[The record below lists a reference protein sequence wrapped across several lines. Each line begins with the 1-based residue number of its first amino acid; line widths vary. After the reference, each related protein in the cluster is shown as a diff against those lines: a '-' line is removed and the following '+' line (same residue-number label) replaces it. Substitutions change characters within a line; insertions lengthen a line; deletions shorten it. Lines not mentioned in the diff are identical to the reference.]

1 MDNFTNGQPG
11 PGQRN
16 RFTGLLE
23 TDDSVQEDKPAP
35 RKTEERSGPGKKG
48 EPRPLETPYQK
59 ESSEFAPKIKVNLN
73 YRPGLVS
80 NQKDPN
86 RFDRDRLFSAVTRGT
101 PEALDGLLGYLRRT
115 SKFLTDSEY
124 TGQTALHIAIEKRSL
139 PLVKLLV
146 ENGAD
151 VHARAYGEFFRKK
164 KEGVYFYFGELPL
177 SLAACTNQL
186 DVVDY
191 LLNNPHQKARLQ
203 EQDTQGNTVLHAL
216 VMIADDTEE
225 NTKFVSTTYVEILK
239 AGVKLDPTCKLEEI
253 VNYDGLNPLQLAAK
267 TGKVEI
273 FRHIIQ
279 REIKDPVYR
288 HLSRKFTEWTYGPI
302 HVSLYDLSSLDSF
315 EENSVLEILAYSSD
329 TPNRYKMVVLEPLNK
344 LLQQKWETFA
354 SKRFYFSFASYLSFM
369 IIFTAIAYYQPL
381 RVKPSFPVE
390 FTAGGFLWV
399 SGLIIILLG
408 GIYLIFAQS
417 LYLRRRRQSL
427 KTMCSDSCIEI
438 LMYGPAGVW
447 HRESGEIGSLLGV
460 SDIARE
466 VAFSLLLSA
475 VLYGASSENYV
486 AVMVFSLLLGWVNT
500 LYYTRGFQ
508 RTGIYSVMIQKTIM
522 RDLLRFLLVYMI
534 FLFGFAA
541 ALVTLMGDA
550 PSVSQNKSLAHLE
563 SSGNHAMYGGLLSV
577 SLELFKI
584 TIGMGDLD
592 FQEHARFRYFVM
604 LLLLLFVILTYILL
618 LNMLIALMSET
629 VTDISG
635 YSKSVW
641 KLQRAI
647 AILEIEKA
655 WLWRQG
661 GKRRSGCFMSVGLN
675 KKDERWCFR
684 VEEIKWADWAKD
696 VGVLKEDPGNTSDSE
711 INPEGLQ
718 YFGQSIG
725 DGGFD
730 FPTDGVQDRAA
741 GSLENVTVLWW
752 PCEFHCFSS
761 VFLKVKHK
769 KNGNVE
775 SPVPVLDRQHP
786 SENAFSERSHCW
798 ATPSSDHERFTDG
811 GDSSVT
817 TPVLNHPKTDIFG
830 MVTAQV
836 GL

>member
-16 RFTGLLE
+16 RLIGLLE
-23 TDDSVQEDKPAP
+23 TDDSIPEDKPTSS
-35 RKTEERSGPGKKG
+35 KKEERPGHGKKG
-48 EPRPLETPYQK
+48 ELRPLETPYQK
-59 ESSEFAPKIKVNLN
+59 ESSNFPPRVKINLN

-86 RFDRDRLFSAVTRGT
+86 RFDRDRLFSAVSRGS
-101 PEALDGLLGYLRRT
+101 PEALDGLLEYLRRT
-115 SKFLTDSEY
+115 SKFLTNSEY
-124 TGQTALHIAIEKRSL
+124 TDAKTGKTCLMKALFNLKNGKNDTIPLLLEIDQKTQNPRPLVNVTCSDCYYGGQTALHIAIEKRSL
-139 PLVKLLV
+139 ELVKLLV

-151 VHARAYGEFFRKK
+151 VHARAHGEFFRKK

-186 DVVDY
+186 QVVDY

-273 FRHIIQ
+273 FKHIIQ

-354 SKRFYFSFASYLSFM
+354 SKRFYFSFVSYLSFM
-369 IIFTAIAYYQPL
+369 IIFTAIAYYQPS

-438 LMYGPAGVW
+438 L
-447 HRESGEIGSLLGV
+447 IF
-460 SDIARE
+460 IQ
-466 VAFSLLLSA
+466 AFSLLLSA

-486 AVMVFSLLLGWVNT
+486 VVMVFSLLLGWVNT

-508 RTGIYSVMIQKTIM
+508 RTGIYSVMIQKTIL
-522 RDLLRFLLVYMI
+522 RDLLRFLLVYLI
-534 FLFGFAA
+534 FLFGFTA

-550 PSVSQNKSLAHLE
+550 PLVSHNKSLAQME
-563 SSGNHAMYGGLLSV
+563 STGNHAMYGGLLSV

-592 FQEHARFRYFVM
+592 FQEHARFRYLVM

-618 LNMLIALMSET
+618 LNMLIALMGET
-629 VTDISG
+629 VTAVSG
-635 YSKSVW
+635 DSTHVW

-647 AILEIEKA
+647 AILEIEKS

-661 GKRRSGCFMSVGLN
+661 GKRRSGCFVSVGLN
-675 KKDERWCFR
+675 KKDQRWCFR
-684 VEEIKWADWAKD
+684 VEEIKWTNWAKD
-696 VGVLKEDPGNTSDSE
+696 GGVLKEDPGNTSDSE
-711 INPEGLQ
+711 INPEETRLWKQTPQKQLRSTVPEEQSLLQ
-718 YFGQSIG
+718 PQLSATEMM
-725 DGGFD
+725 
-730 FPTDGVQDRAA
+730 P
-741 GSLENVTVLWW
+741 LEGRTRNL
-752 PCEFHCFSS
+752 
-761 VFLKVKHK
+761 
-769 KNGNVE
+769 
-775 SPVPVLDRQHP
+775 
-786 SENAFSERSHCW
+786 
-798 ATPSSDHERFTDG
+798 
-811 GDSSVT
+811 
-817 TPVLNHPKTDIFG
+817 
-830 MVTAQV
+830 
-836 GL
+836 

>member
-1 MDNFTNGQPG
+1 MGGLCCPG
-11 PGQRN
+11 RCPRVLGVVFGCGLGVVWVWFGCGFGCGLGVVFGCVFGCGVWVWCLGVGLGVVGVWIGVVWGVFWVCFGCVLGAVWVWFGRGLGAFGWCGCGVRVWIGVDWVWFGCGLGGVWVWFGCGLGVDWA
-16 RFTGLLE
+16 RFGRGLGA
-23 TDDSVQEDKPAP
+23 VC
-35 RKTEERSGPGKKG
+35 
-48 EPRPLETPYQK
+48 
-59 ESSEFAPKIKVNLN
+59 
-73 YRPGLVS
+73 
-80 NQKDPN
+80 QKDPN
-86 RFDRDRLFSAVTRGT
+86 RFDRERLFSAVVRGS
-101 PEALDGLLGYLRRT
+101 PEALDGLLEYLRRN
-115 SKFLTDSEY
+115 SKFLTNSEY
-124 TGQTALHIAIEKRSL
+124 TDAKTGKTCLMKALLNLKNGKNDTIPVLLEIDQKMQNPRPLVNVSCSDCFYRGQTALHIAIEKRSL
-139 PLVKLLV
+139 DLVKLLV

-151 VHARAYGEFFRKK
+151 VHARAHGEFFRKK

-191 LLNNPHQKARLQ
+191 LLTNPHQKARLQ

-216 VMIADDTEE
+216 VMIADDTED
-225 NTKFVSTTYVEILK
+225 NTNFVSTTYVELLK
-239 AGVKLDPTCKLEEI
+239 AGVKLDPACKLEEI

-381 RVKPSFPVE
+381 RVKVGPV
-390 FTAGGFLWV
+390 LK
-399 SGLIIILLG
+399 
-408 GIYLIFAQS
+408 
-417 LYLRRRRQSL
+417 SL
-427 KTMCSDSCIEI
+427 KGWMSPCHC
-438 LMYGPAGVW
+438 LL
-447 HRESGEIGSLLGV
+447 SL
-460 SDIARE
+460 SSFIQ
-466 VAFSLLLSA
+466 AFSLLLSA

-550 PSVSQNKSLAHLE
+550 PSVSHNKSLAQPE
-563 SSGNHAMYGGLLSV
+563 SPGSHAMYGGLLSV

-629 VTDISG
+629 VTDISA

-684 VEEIKWADWAKD
+684 VEEIKWTDWAKD

-711 INPEGLQ
+711 INPEGKLNHQ
-718 YFGQSIG
+718 
-725 DGGFD
+725 
-730 FPTDGVQDRAA
+730 
-741 GSLENVTVLWW
+741 
-752 PCEFHCFSS
+752 
-761 VFLKVKHK
+761 
-769 KNGNVE
+769 
-775 SPVPVLDRQHP
+775 
-786 SENAFSERSHCW
+786 ERSAEPFQLPAQQLLLPGCC
-798 ATPSSDHERFTDG
+798 
-811 GDSSVT
+811 V
-817 TPVLNHPKTDIFG
+817 FG
-830 MVTAQV
+830 NRISGRSA
-836 GL
+836 

>member
-1 MDNFTNGQPG
+1 MASFTNGQPG

-16 RFTGLLE
+16 RFIGLLE
-23 TDDSVQEDKPAP
+23 TDDSIPEDKPTSS
-35 RKTEERSGPGKKG
+35 KKEEKIGLHGKKR
-48 EPRPLETPYQK
+48 ELRPLETPYQK
-59 ESSEFAPKIKVNLN
+59 ESTDYAPRVKVNLN
-73 YRPGLVS
+73 FRPGLVS
-80 NQKDPN
+80 NQRDPN
-86 RFDRDRLFSAVTRGT
+86 RFDRDRLFSAILRGS
-101 PEALDGLLGYLRRT
+101 PEALDGLLEYLRRT
-115 SKFLTDSEY
+115 SKFLTNSEFTDAKTGKTCLMKALLNLKNGRNDTIPVLLEIDQKTENPRPLVNVACSDPY
-124 TGQTALHIAIEKRSL
+124 YRGQTALHIAIEKRNL
-139 PLVKLLV
+139 DIVKLLV

-151 VHARAYGEFFRKK
+151 VHARAHGEFFGKK
-164 KEGVYFYFGELPL
+164 KEGICFYFGELPL
-177 SLAACTNQL
+177 SLAACTNQFEM
-186 DVVDY
+186 VDY
-191 LLNNPHQKARLQ
+191 LLNNPHQKARIQ

-225 NTKFVSTTYVEILK
+225 NTKFVSTIYVEILK
-239 AGVKLDPTCKLEEI
+239 AGVKVDPTCKLEEI
-253 VNYDGLNPLQLAAK
+253 ANYDGLNPLQLAAK

-279 REIKDPVYR
+279 REIKDPEYR

-329 TPNRYKMVVLEPLNK
+329 TPNRYKMVILEPLNK
-344 LLQQKWETFA
+344 LLQHKWETFA
-354 SKRFYFSFASYLSFM
+354 SKRFYFSFISYLSFM

-438 LMYGPAGVW
+438 L
-447 HRESGEIGSLLGV
+447 IF
-460 SDIARE
+460 IQ
-466 VAFSLLLSA
+466 AFLLLLSA

-486 AVMVFSLLLGWVNT
+486 AVMVFSLLLGWVNM

-508 RTGIYSVMIQKTIM
+508 RTGIYSVMIQKTIL

-541 ALVTLMGDA
+541 GHCLLSLISVFLIALVTLMGDA
-550 PSVSQNKSLAHLE
+550 PAVSHNKSVVHLE
-563 SSGNHAMYGGLLSV
+563 DIGNHAMYGGLFSV

-584 TIGMGDLD
+584 TIGMGDLE
-592 FQEHARFRYFVM
+592 FQEHARFKYFVM

-635 YSKSVW
+635 DSKSVW

-661 GKRRSGCFMSVGLN
+661 GKRRSGCFLSVGLN

-684 VEEIKWADWAKD
+684 VEEFKWTNWAKE
-696 VGVLKEDPGNTSDSE
+696 VGVLKEEP
-711 INPEGLQ
+711 
-718 YFGQSIG
+718 
-725 DGGFD
+725 
-730 FPTDGVQDRAA
+730 
-741 GSLENVTVLWW
+741 
-752 PCEFHCFSS
+752 
-761 VFLKVKHK
+761 
-769 KNGNVE
+769 
-775 SPVPVLDRQHP
+775 
-786 SENAFSERSHCW
+786 
-798 ATPSSDHERFTDG
+798 
-811 GDSSVT
+811 
-817 TPVLNHPKTDIFG
+817 
-830 MVTAQV
+830 
-836 GL
+836 

>member
-1 MDNFTNGQPG
+1 MDKFTNGQPG
-11 PGQRN
+11 PAQRN
-16 RFTGLLE
+16 RLIGLLE
-23 TDDSVQEDKPAP
+23 TDDSIQEDKPAP
-35 RKTEERSGPGKKG
+35 SKKEERSGHGRKG
-48 EPRPLETPYQK
+48 EPQPLETPYQK
-59 ESSEFAPKIKVNLN
+59 ESSDFAPKIKVNLN

-80 NQKDPN
+80 NQKEPN
-86 RFDRDRLFSAVTRGT
+86 RFDRDRLFSAVVRGS
-101 PEALDGLLGYLRRT
+101 PEALDGLLEYLRRN
-115 SKFLTDSEY
+115 SKFLTNSEY
-124 TGQTALHIAIEKRSL
+124 TDAKTGKTCLMKALLNLKNGKNDTIPVLLEIDQKTQNPRPLVNVSCSDCFYRGQTALHIAIEKRSL
-139 PLVKLLV
+139 EMVKLLV

-151 VHARAYGEFFRKK
+151 VHARAHGEFFRKK

-279 REIKDPVYR
+279 REIKDPPYR

-354 SKRFYFSFASYLSFM
+354 SKRFYFSFVSYLSFM

-438 LMYGPAGVW
+438 L
-447 HRESGEIGSLLGV
+447 IF
-460 SDIARE
+460 IQ
-466 VAFSLLLSA
+466 AFSLLLSA

-541 ALVTLMGDA
+541 GEPSLASAWAELLKAFPEDSACVFLPALVTLMGDA

-563 SSGNHAMYGGLLSV
+563 SSGSHAMYGGLLSV

-696 VGVLKEDPGNTSDSE
+696 VGVLKEEPGNTSDSE
-711 INPEGLQ
+711 INPEDTSSWRRPAQ
-718 YFGQSIG
+718 KA
-725 DGGFD
+725 
-730 FPTDGVQDRAA
+730 PRAA
-741 GSLENVTVLWW
+741 APEELALLQPQPPGTEMVSLQGQPREL
-752 PCEFHCFSS
+752 
-761 VFLKVKHK
+761 
-769 KNGNVE
+769 
-775 SPVPVLDRQHP
+775 
-786 SENAFSERSHCW
+786 
-798 ATPSSDHERFTDG
+798 
-811 GDSSVT
+811 
-817 TPVLNHPKTDIFG
+817 
-830 MVTAQV
+830 
-836 GL
+836 

>member
-1 MDNFTNGQPG
+1 MDNFTSGQPG

-16 RFTGLLE
+16 RLIGLLE
-23 TDDSVQEDKPAP
+23 TDDSTAEDKRVPS
-35 RKTEERSGPGKKG
+35 KKEERSGPGKR
-48 EPRPLETPYQK
+48 EQRPLETAYQE
-59 ESSEFAPKIKVNLN
+59 ESSNFPPKIKVNLN
-73 YRPGLVS
+73 YRPGLGS

-86 RFDRDRLFSAVTRGT
+86 RFDRGRLFSAVSGGS
-101 PEALDGLLGYLRRT
+101 PEALDGLLEYLRRT

-124 TGQTALHIAIEKRSL
+124 TDANTGKTCLMKALLNLKNGKNDTIPRLLEIDQNTHNPRPLVNVACSDCYYRGQTALHIAIEKRSL
-139 PLVKLLV
+139 DLVKLLV

-151 VHARAYGEFFRKK
+151 VHARAHGEFFKKK

-177 SLAACTNQL
+177 SLAACTNQPE
-186 DVVDY
+186 VVEY
-191 LLNNPHQKARLQ
+191 LLTNPHQKARLQ

-239 AGVKLDPTCKLEEI
+239 AGAKIDPMLKLEEI

-273 FRHIIQ
+273 FKHIIQ

-302 HVSLYDLSSLDSF
+302 HVCLYDLSSIDSF

-354 SKRFYFSFASYLSFM
+354 SKRFYFSFVSYLSFM

-438 LMYGPAGVW
+438 L
-447 HRESGEIGSLLGV
+447 IF
-460 SDIARE
+460 IQ
-466 VAFSLLLSA
+466 AFSLLLSA

-486 AVMVFSLLLGWVNT
+486 AVMVFSLLLGWVNM

-508 RTGIYSVMIQKTIM
+508 RTGIYSVMIQKTIL

-563 SSGNHAMYGGLLSV
+563 STGNHAMYGGLLSV

-604 LLLLLFVILTYILL
+604 LLLLLFVILTYVLL

-629 VTDISG
+629 VTDISS

-684 VEEIKWADWAKD
+684 VEEIKWTDWAKD
-696 VGVLKEDPGNTSDSE
+696 VGVLKEDPGNTNDSE
-711 INPEGLQ
+711 INPEETRSWKRMPQKQLR
-718 YFGQSIG
+718 
-725 DGGFD
+725 
-730 FPTDGVQDRAA
+730 PA
-741 GSLENVTVLWW
+741 GSEEQSLLQPQMSATEMMPLEGQTRN
-752 PCEFHCFSS
+752 P
-761 VFLKVKHK
+761 
-769 KNGNVE
+769 
-775 SPVPVLDRQHP
+775 
-786 SENAFSERSHCW
+786 
-798 ATPSSDHERFTDG
+798 
-811 GDSSVT
+811 
-817 TPVLNHPKTDIFG
+817 
-830 MVTAQV
+830 
-836 GL
+836 

>member
-16 RFTGLLE
+16 RLMGLLE
-23 TDDSVQEDKPAP
+23 TDDSIPEDKPTSS
-35 RKTEERSGPGKKG
+35 KKDERSGLHGKKG
-48 EPRPLETPYQK
+48 EPQPLETPYQK
-59 ESSEFAPKIKVNLN
+59 ESSDFPPKVMINLN

-86 RFDRDRLFSAVTRGT
+86 RFDRDRLFSAVSRGS
-101 PEALDGLLGYLRRT
+101 PEALNGLLEYLRRT
-115 SKFLTDSEY
+115 SKFLTNSEY
-124 TGQTALHIAIEKRSL
+124 TDAKTGKTCLMKALLNLKNGKNDTIPLLLEIDQKTQNPRPLVNVACSDCYYRGQTALHIAIEKRSL
-139 PLVKLLV
+139 DLVKLLV

-151 VHARAYGEFFRKK
+151 VHARAHGEFFRKK
-164 KEGVYFYFGELPL
+164 KEGVCFYFGELPL

-186 DVVDY
+186 DVVEY

-203 EQDTQGNTVLHAL
+203 EQDTLGNTVLHAL

-225 NTKFVSTTYVEILK
+225 NTKFVSTVYVEILK
-239 AGVKLDPTCKLEEI
+239 AGVKLDPTWKLEEI

-273 FRHIIQ
+273 FKHIIQ

-354 SKRFYFSFASYLSFM
+354 SKRFYFSFISYLSFM

-408 GIYLIFAQS
+408 GIYLIFAQV
-417 LYLRRRRQSL
+417 L
-427 KTMCSDSCIEI
+427 TI
-438 LMYGPAGVW
+438 L
-447 HRESGEIGSLLGV
+447 
-460 SDIARE
+460 
-466 VAFSLLLSA
+466 
-475 VLYGASSENYV
+475 
-486 AVMVFSLLLGWVNT
+486 
-500 LYYTRGFQ
+500 
-508 RTGIYSVMIQKTIM
+508 

-550 PSVSQNKSLAHLE
+550 PSLSQNKSVAQME
-563 SSGNHAMYGGLLSV
+563 NAGSHAMYGGLLSV

-604 LLLLLFVILTYILL
+604 LLLLLFVILTYVLL

-635 YSKSVW
+635 DSKSVW

-684 VEEIKWADWAKD
+684 VEEIKWTNWAKE

-711 INPEGLQ
+711 INPEGK
-718 YFGQSIG
+718 S
-725 DGGFD
+725 
-730 FPTDGVQDRAA
+730 
-741 GSLENVTVLWW
+741 
-752 PCEFHCFSS
+752 
-761 VFLKVKHK
+761 
-769 KNGNVE
+769 
-775 SPVPVLDRQHP
+775 
-786 SENAFSERSHCW
+786 
-798 ATPSSDHERFTDG
+798 
-811 GDSSVT
+811 
-817 TPVLNHPKTDIFG
+817 NH
-830 MVTAQV
+830 
-836 GL
+836 

>member
-16 RFTGLLE
+16 RLMGLLE
-23 TDDSVQEDKPAP
+23 TDDSIQEDKPASS
-35 RKTEERSGPGKKG
+35 KKEDRSGHGKKG
-48 EPRPLETPYQK
+48 DPRPLETPYQK
-59 ESSEFAPKIKVNLN
+59 ESSDFPPKVKINLN

-86 RFDRDRLFSAVTRGT
+86 RFDRDRLFSAVSRGS
-101 PEALDGLLGYLRRT
+101 PEALDGLLEYLRRT
-115 SKFLTDSEY
+115 SKFLTNSEY
-124 TGQTALHIAIEKRSL
+124 TDAKTGKTCLMKALLNLKNGKNDTIPLLLEIDQKTQNPRPLVNVACSDCYYRGQTALHIAIEKRSL
-139 PLVKLLV
+139 DLVKLLV

-151 VHARAYGEFFRKK
+151 VHARAHGEFFKKK
-164 KEGVYFYFGELPL
+164 KEGVCFYFGELPL

-186 DVVDY
+186 EVVEY
-191 LLNNPHQKARLQ
+191 LLNNPHQKASLQ

-239 AGVKLDPTCKLEEI
+239 AGVKVDPTWKLEEI

-273 FRHIIQ
+273 FKHIIQ

-302 HVSLYDLSSLDSF
+302 HVSLYDLSSIDSF

-354 SKRFYFSFASYLSFM
+354 SKRFYFSFVSYLSFM

-408 GIYLIFAQS
+408 GIYLIFAQ
-417 LYLRRRRQSL
+417 
-427 KTMCSDSCIEI
+427 
-438 LMYGPAGVW
+438 VW
-447 HRESGEIGSLLGV
+447 GSLTVPLILFL
-460 SDIARE
+460 SSFIQ
-466 VAFSLLLSA
+466 AFSLLLSA

-508 RTGIYSVMIQKTIM
+508 RTGIYSVMIQKTIL
-522 RDLLRFLLVYMI
+522 RDLLRFLLVYII

-541 ALVTLMGDA
+541 DSNSVFLIALVTLMGDA
-550 PSVSQNKSLAHLE
+550 PSVSQNKSLAQLE
-563 SSGNHAMYGGLLSV
+563 SAGSHAMYGGLLSV

-604 LLLLLFVILTYILL
+604 FLLLLFVILTYILL

-635 YSKSVW
+635 YSKCIW
-641 KLQRAI
+641 KLQVRHGA
-647 AILEIEKA
+647 A
-655 WLWRQG
+655 RQLCHG
-661 GKRRSGCFMSVGLN
+661 PKLLPESHNIR
-675 KKDERWCFR
+675 D
-684 VEEIKWADWAKD
+684 
-696 VGVLKEDPGNTSDSE
+696 DSACLCP
-711 INPEGLQ
+711 NPEL
-718 YFGQSIG
+718 
-725 DGGFD
+725 
-730 FPTDGVQDRAA
+730 
-741 GSLENVTVLWW
+741 
-752 PCEFHCFSS
+752 
-761 VFLKVKHK
+761 
-769 KNGNVE
+769 
-775 SPVPVLDRQHP
+775 
-786 SENAFSERSHCW
+786 
-798 ATPSSDHERFTDG
+798 
-811 GDSSVT
+811 
-817 TPVLNHPKTDIFG
+817 
-830 MVTAQV
+830 
-836 GL
+836 

>member
-1 MDNFTNGQPG
+1 MLGNNCLYFSLDSKIKHFSVLGFFVVYFFSFCFVFFFGFFFPCHQT
-11 PGQRN
+11 
-16 RFTGLLE
+16 LLCLPPSS
-23 TDDSVQEDKPAP
+23 SV
-35 RKTEERSGPGKKG
+35 
-48 EPRPLETPYQK
+48 PLELSCPCSPEVPHTLRL
-59 ESSEFAPKIKVNLN
+59 SRS
-73 YRPGLVS
+73 
-80 NQKDPN
+80 QKDPN
-86 RFDRDRLFSAVTRGT
+86 RFDRERLFSAVVRGS
-101 PEALDGLLGYLRRT
+101 PEALQGLLEYLRRN
-115 SKFLTDSEY
+115 SKFLTNSEY
-124 TGQTALHIAIEKRSL
+124 TDAKTGKTCLMKALLNLKNGRNDTIPVLLEIDQKTQNPRPLVNVSCSDCFYRGQTALHIAIEKRSL
-139 PLVKLLV
+139 EMVKLLV

-151 VHARAYGEFFRKK
+151 VHARAHGEFFRKK

-279 REIKDPVYR
+279 REIKEPVYR

-354 SKRFYFSFASYLSFM
+354 SKRFYFSFVSYLSFM

-381 RVKPSFPVE
+381 RVKVGAVVLSGRPGRMEQNFKICRGESVTSSYFLSSF
-390 FTAGGFLWV
+390 
-399 SGLIIILLG
+399 I
-408 GIYLIFAQS
+408 Q
-417 LYLRRRRQSL
+417 
-427 KTMCSDSCIEI
+427 
-438 LMYGPAGVW
+438 
-447 HRESGEIGSLLGV
+447 
-460 SDIARE
+460 
-466 VAFSLLLSA
+466 AFSLLLSA

-522 RDLLRFLLVYMI
+522 RDLLRFLSVYMI

-541 ALVTLMGDA
+541 GE
-550 PSVSQNKSLAHLE
+550 PSVSWLCADP
-563 SSGNHAMYGGLLSV
+563 GDPDGV

-641 KLQRAI
+641 KLQVRPKTLTVRGGSGGVGRMSWAGRLQGREI
-647 AILEIEKA
+647 CLEMLHSRHQ
-655 WLWRQG
+655 WLVAFCL
-661 GKRRSGCFMSVGLN
+661 S
-675 KKDERWCFR
+675 R
-684 VEEIKWADWAKD
+684 VEEIKWTDWAKD
-696 VGVLKEDPGNTSDSE
+696 VGVLKEEPGSTSDSE
-711 INPEGLQ
+711 INPEGKLNH
-718 YFGQSIG
+718 
-725 DGGFD
+725 
-730 FPTDGVQDRAA
+730 
-741 GSLENVTVLWW
+741 E
-752 PCEFHCFSS
+752 
-761 VFLKVKHK
+761 
-769 KNGNVE
+769 
-775 SPVPVLDRQHP
+775 
-786 SENAFSERSHCW
+786 ERSAVFFELLWQQNFRQAPEQH
-798 ATPSSDHERFTDG
+798 H
-811 GDSSVT
+811 
-817 TPVLNHPKTDIFG
+817 L
-830 MVTAQV
+830 
-836 GL
+836 

>member
-16 RFTGLLE
+16 RLMGLLE
-23 TDDSVQEDKPAP
+23 TDDSIQEDKPASS
-35 RKTEERSGPGKKG
+35 KKEERTGLHGKKG

-59 ESSEFAPKIKVNLN
+59 ESSDYAPKIKINLN
-73 YRPGLVS
+73 FRPGLVS

-86 RFDRDRLFSAVTRGT
+86 RFDRDRLFSAVSRGS
-101 PEALDGLLGYLRRT
+101 PEALDGLLEYLRRT
-115 SKFLTDSEY
+115 SKFLTNSEY
-124 TGQTALHIAIEKRSL
+124 TDAKTGKTCLMKALLNLKNGRNDTIPVLLEIDQKTENPRPLVNVACSDCYYRGHTALHIAIEKRSL
-139 PLVKLLV
+139 DVVKLLV

-151 VHARAYGEFFRKK
+151 VHARAHGEFFKKK
-164 KEGVYFYFGELPL
+164 KEGVCFYFGELPL
-177 SLAACTNQL
+177 SLAACTNQPE
-186 DVVDY
+186 VVEY
-191 LLNNPHQKARLQ
+191 LLNNPHQKARIQ

-239 AGVKLDPTCKLEEI
+239 AGVKVDPSCKLEEI

-273 FRHIIQ
+273 FKHIIQ
-279 REIKDPVYR
+279 REIKDPEYR

-302 HVSLYDLSSLDSF
+302 HVSLYDLSSIDSF

-354 SKRFYFSFASYLSFM
+354 SKRFYFSFISYLSFM

-438 LMYGPAGVW
+438 L
-447 HRESGEIGSLLGV
+447 IF
-460 SDIARE
+460 IQ
-466 VAFSLLLSA
+466 AFSLLLSA

-486 AVMVFSLLLGWVNT
+486 AVMVFSLLLGWVNM

-508 RTGIYSVMIQKTIM
+508 RTGIYSVMIQKTIL

-534 FLFGFAA
+534 FLLGFAA
-541 ALVTLMGDA
+541 ALVTLMGEA
-550 PSVSQNKSLAHLE
+550 PAVSQNKSVAQME
-563 SSGNHAMYGGLLSV
+563 DAGSHAMYGGLFSV

-584 TIGMGDLD
+584 TIGMGDLE
-592 FQEHARFRYFVM
+592 FQEHARFKYFVM

-661 GKRRSGCFMSVGLN
+661 GKRRSGCFLSVGLN

-684 VEEIKWADWAKD
+684 VEEIKWTNWAKE
-696 VGVLKEDPGNTSDSE
+696 VGALKEDPGNSNDSE
-711 INPEGLQ
+711 INPEETRSWKRMPQKQLRSAVPEEQSPLQ
-718 YFGQSIG
+718 PQLSATEMMPLEGQ
-725 DGGFD
+725 
-730 FPTDGVQDRAA
+730 TRN
-741 GSLENVTVLWW
+741 L
-752 PCEFHCFSS
+752 
-761 VFLKVKHK
+761 
-769 KNGNVE
+769 
-775 SPVPVLDRQHP
+775 
-786 SENAFSERSHCW
+786 
-798 ATPSSDHERFTDG
+798 
-811 GDSSVT
+811 
-817 TPVLNHPKTDIFG
+817 
-830 MVTAQV
+830 
-836 GL
+836 

>member
-16 RFTGLLE
+16 RLMGLLE
-23 TDDSVQEDKPAP
+23 TDDSIQEDKPASS
-35 RKTEERSGPGKKG
+35 KKEERSGHGKKG
-48 EPRPLETPYQK
+48 ELRPLETPYQK
-59 ESSEFAPKIKVNLN
+59 ESSDFPPKVKINLN

-86 RFDRDRLFSAVTRGT
+86 RFDRDRLFSAVSRGS
-101 PEALDGLLGYLRRT
+101 PEALDGLLEYLRRT
-115 SKFLTDSEY
+115 SKFLTNSEY
-124 TGQTALHIAIEKRSL
+124 TDAKTGKTCLMKALLNLKNGKNDTIPLLLEIDQKTQNPRPLVNVACSDCYYRGQTALHIAIEKRSL
-139 PLVKLLV
+139 DLVKLLV

-151 VHARAYGEFFRKK
+151 VHARAHGEFFKKK

-186 DVVDY
+186 EVVEY

-239 AGVKLDPTCKLEEI
+239 AGVKVDPTWKLEEI

-273 FRHIIQ
+273 FKHIIQ

-302 HVSLYDLSSLDSF
+302 HVSLYDLSSIDSF

-354 SKRFYFSFASYLSFM
+354 SKRFYFSFVSYLSFM

-438 LMYGPAGVW
+438 L
-447 HRESGEIGSLLGV
+447 IF
-460 SDIARE
+460 IQ
-466 VAFSLLLSA
+466 AFSLLLSA

-486 AVMVFSLLLGWVNT
+486 AVMVFSLLLGWVNM

-508 RTGIYSVMIQKTIM
+508 RTGIYSVMIQKTIL

-534 FLFGFAA
+534 FLFGFSA

-550 PSVSQNKSLAHLE
+550 PSVSQNKSLAQME
-563 SSGNHAMYGGLLSV
+563 SAGSHAMYGGLLSV

-592 FQEHARFRYFVM
+592 FHEHARFRYFVM

-684 VEEIKWADWAKD
+684 VEEIKWTNWAKD

-711 INPEGLQ
+711 INPEA
-718 YFGQSIG
+718 S
-725 DGGFD
+725 
-730 FPTDGVQDRAA
+730 
-741 GSLENVTVLWW
+741 
-752 PCEFHCFSS
+752 C
-761 VFLKVKHK
+761 
-769 KNGNVE
+769 
-775 SPVPVLDRQHP
+775 
-786 SENAFSERSHCW
+786 
-798 ATPSSDHERFTDG
+798 
-811 GDSSVT
+811 
-817 TPVLNHPKTDIFG
+817 
-830 MVTAQV
+830 
-836 GL
+836 

>member
-1 MDNFTNGQPG
+1 MDKFTNGQPG
-11 PGQRN
+11 PAQRN
-16 RFTGLLE
+16 RLIGLLE
-23 TDDSVQEDKPAP
+23 TDDSPQEEKPAP
-35 RKTEERSGPGKKG
+35 SKKEERAGAGRKG
-48 EPRPLETPYQK
+48 EPQPLETPYQK
-59 ESSEFAPKIKVNLN
+59 ESSDFAPKIKVNLN

-86 RFDRDRLFSAVTRGT
+86 RFDRERLFSAVVRGS
-101 PEALDGLLGYLRRT
+101 PQALEGLLEYLRRN
-115 SKFLTDSEY
+115 SKFLTNSEY
-124 TGQTALHIAIEKRSL
+124 TDAKTGKTCLMKALLNLKNGKNDTIPVLLEIDQKTQNPRPLVNVSCSDCFYRGQTALHIAIEKRSL
-139 PLVKLLV
+139 EMVKLLV

-151 VHARAYGEFFRKK
+151 VHARAHGEFFRKK

-225 NTKFVSTTYVEILK
+225 NTKFVSSTYVEILK

-279 REIKDPVYR
+279 REIQEPPYR

-408 GIYLIFAQS
+408 GVYLIFAQS

-438 LMYGPAGVW
+438 L
-447 HRESGEIGSLLGV
+447 IF
-460 SDIARE
+460 IQ
-466 VAFSLLLSA
+466 AFSLLLSA

-550 PSVSQNKSLAHLE
+550 PSVSHNKSLAPLE
-563 SSGNHAMYGGLLSV
+563 SSGSHAMYGGLLSV

-684 VEEIKWADWAKD
+684 VEEIKWTDWAKD
-696 VGVLKEDPGNTSDSE
+696 VGVLKEEPGSTNDSE
-711 INPEGLQ
+711 LNPEA
-718 YFGQSIG
+718 S
-725 DGGFD
+725 
-730 FPTDGVQDRAA
+730 
-741 GSLENVTVLWW
+741 
-752 PCEFHCFSS
+752 C
-761 VFLKVKHK
+761 
-769 KNGNVE
+769 
-775 SPVPVLDRQHP
+775 
-786 SENAFSERSHCW
+786 
-798 ATPSSDHERFTDG
+798 
-811 GDSSVT
+811 
-817 TPVLNHPKTDIFG
+817 
-830 MVTAQV
+830 
-836 GL
+836 

>member
-1 MDNFTNGQPG
+1 MDNFTNGHPG

-16 RFTGLLE
+16 RLMGLLE
-23 TDDSVQEDKPAP
+23 TDDSIQEDKPASS
-35 RKTEERSGPGKKG
+35 KKEERSGHGKKG

-59 ESSEFAPKIKVNLN
+59 ESSDFPPKVKINLN

-86 RFDRDRLFSAVTRGT
+86 RFDRDRLFSAVSRGS
-101 PEALDGLLGYLRRT
+101 PEALDGLLEYLRRT
-115 SKFLTDSEY
+115 SKFLTNSEY
-124 TGQTALHIAIEKRSL
+124 TDAKTGKTCLMKALLNLKNGKNDTIPLLLEIDQKTQNPRPLVNVACSDCYYRGQTALHIAIEKRSL
-139 PLVKLLV
+139 DLVKLLV

-151 VHARAYGEFFRKK
+151 VHARAHGEFFRKK

-186 DVVDY
+186 EVVEY

-239 AGVKLDPTCKLEEI
+239 AGVKVDPTWKLEEI

-273 FRHIIQ
+273 FKHIIQ

-302 HVSLYDLSSLDSF
+302 HVCLYDLSSIDSF

-354 SKRFYFSFASYLSFM
+354 SKRFYFSFVSYLSFM

-381 RVKPSFPVE
+381 RVKVGPIF
-390 FTAGGFLWV
+390 F
-399 SGLIIILLG
+399 
-408 GIYLIFAQS
+408 YLERPEWME
-417 LYLRRRRQSL
+417 LSL
-427 KTMCSDSCIEI
+427 KGAAWLLLLPLPVLSVLDFFCFNLAAFISITVSFI
-438 LMYGPAGVW
+438 LFL
-447 HRESGEIGSLLGV
+447 SSFIQ
-460 SDIARE
+460 
-466 VAFSLLLSA
+466 AFSLLLSA

-486 AVMVFSLLLGWVNT
+486 AVMVFSLLLGWVNM

-508 RTGIYSVMIQKTIM
+508 RTGIYSVMIQKTIL

-550 PSVSQNKSLAHLE
+550 PSASQNKSLAQLE
-563 SSGNHAMYGGLLSV
+563 SAGSHAMYGGLLSV

-684 VEEIKWADWAKD
+684 
-696 VGVLKEDPGNTSDSE
+696 
-711 INPEGLQ
+711 
-718 YFGQSIG
+718 
-725 DGGFD
+725 
-730 FPTDGVQDRAA
+730 
-741 GSLENVTVLWW
+741 
-752 PCEFHCFSS
+752 
-761 VFLKVKHK
+761 
-769 KNGNVE
+769 
-775 SPVPVLDRQHP
+775 
-786 SENAFSERSHCW
+786 
-798 ATPSSDHERFTDG
+798 
-811 GDSSVT
+811 
-817 TPVLNHPKTDIFG
+817 
-830 MVTAQV
+830 
-836 GL
+836 

>member
-1 MDNFTNGQPG
+1 MDKFTNGQPG
-11 PGQRN
+11 PAQRN
-16 RFTGLLE
+16 RLIGLLE
-23 TDDSVQEDKPAP
+23 TDDSIQEDKPAP
-35 RKTEERSGPGKKG
+35 SKKEERSGHGRKG
-48 EPRPLETPYQK
+48 EPQPLETPYQK
-59 ESSEFAPKIKVNLN
+59 ESSDFAPKIKVNLN

-80 NQKDPN
+80 NQKEPN
-86 RFDRDRLFSAVTRGT
+86 RFDRDRLFSAVVRGS
-101 PEALDGLLGYLRRT
+101 PEALDGLLEYLRRN
-115 SKFLTDSEY
+115 SKFLTNSEY
-124 TGQTALHIAIEKRSL
+124 TDAKTGKTCLMKALLNLKNGKNDTIPVLLEIDQKTQNPRPLVNVSCSDCFYRGQTALHIAIEKRSL
-139 PLVKLLV
+139 EMVKLLV

-151 VHARAYGEFFRKK
+151 VHARAHGEFFRKK

-279 REIKDPVYR
+279 REIKDPPYR

-354 SKRFYFSFASYLSFM
+354 SKRFYFSFVSYLSFM

-438 LMYGPAGVW
+438 L
-447 HRESGEIGSLLGV
+447 IF
-460 SDIARE
+460 IQ
-466 VAFSLLLSA
+466 AFSLLLSA

-541 ALVTLMGDA
+541 GEPSLASAWAELLKAFPEDSACVFLPALVTLMGDA

-563 SSGNHAMYGGLLSV
+563 SSGSHAMYGGLLSV

-696 VGVLKEDPGNTSDSE
+696 VGVLKEEPGNTSDSE
-711 INPEGLQ
+711 INPEGWFIHPEKPRQGAGDLSL
-718 YFGQSIG
+718 GQSLVSLVVSR
-725 DGGFD
+725 
-730 FPTDGVQDRAA
+730 TLQDLCR
-741 GSLENVTVLWW
+741 T
-752 PCEFHCFSS
+752 
-761 VFLKVKHK
+761 
-769 KNGNVE
+769 
-775 SPVPVLDRQHP
+775 
-786 SENAFSERSHCW
+786 
-798 ATPSSDHERFTDG
+798 
-811 GDSSVT
+811 
-817 TPVLNHPKTDIFG
+817 
-830 MVTAQV
+830 
-836 GL
+836 

>member
-1 MDNFTNGQPG
+1 MREVGWLGALVNTNALCTADLHPALLLGELCSVQALRAVSVRMAAGVCVCLGCGAGNSKPVLAWIANS
-11 PGQRN
+11 QRN
-16 RFTGLLE
+16 RLMGLLE
-23 TDDSVQEDKPAP
+23 TDDSIQEDKPASS
-35 RKTEERSGPGKKG
+35 KKEDRSGHGKKG
-48 EPRPLETPYQK
+48 DPRPLETPYQK
-59 ESSEFAPKIKVNLN
+59 ESSDFPPKVKINLN

-86 RFDRDRLFSAVTRGT
+86 RFDRDRLFSAVSRGS
-101 PEALDGLLGYLRRT
+101 PEALDGLLEYLRRT
-115 SKFLTDSEY
+115 SKFLTNSEY
-124 TGQTALHIAIEKRSL
+124 TDAKTGKTCLMKALLNLKNGKNDTIPLLLEIDQKTQNPRPLVNVACSDCYYRGQTALHIAIEKRSL
-139 PLVKLLV
+139 DLVKLLV

-151 VHARAYGEFFRKK
+151 VHARAHGEFFKKK
-164 KEGVYFYFGELPL
+164 KEGVCFYFGELPL

-186 DVVDY
+186 EVVEY
-191 LLNNPHQKARLQ
+191 LLNNPHQKASLQ

-239 AGVKLDPTCKLEEI
+239 AGVKVDPTWKLEEI

-273 FRHIIQ
+273 FKHIIQ

-302 HVSLYDLSSLDSF
+302 HVSLYDLSSIDSF

-354 SKRFYFSFASYLSFM
+354 SKRFYFSFVSYLSFM

-408 GIYLIFAQS
+408 GIYLIFAQ
-417 LYLRRRRQSL
+417 
-427 KTMCSDSCIEI
+427 
-438 LMYGPAGVW
+438 VW
-447 HRESGEIGSLLGV
+447 GSLTVPLILFL
-460 SDIARE
+460 SSFIQ
-466 VAFSLLLSA
+466 AFSLLLSA

-508 RTGIYSVMIQKTIM
+508 RTGIYSVMIQKTIL
-522 RDLLRFLLVYMI
+522 RDLLRFLLVYII

-550 PSVSQNKSLAHLE
+550 PSVSQNKSLAQLE
-563 SSGNHAMYGGLLSV
+563 SAGSHAMYGGLLSV

-604 LLLLLFVILTYILL
+604 FLLLLFVILTYILL

-635 YSKSVW
+635 YSKCIW

-675 KKDERWCFR
+675 KKDERWCF
-684 VEEIKWADWAKD
+684 
-696 VGVLKEDPGNTSDSE
+696 SDSE
-711 INPEGLQ
+711 INPEGKLNNE
-718 YFGQSIG
+718 GRSSIS
-725 DGGFD
+725 F
-730 FPTDGVQDRAA
+730 
-741 GSLENVTVLWW
+741 
-752 PCEFHCFSS
+752 
-761 VFLKVKHK
+761 
-769 KNGNVE
+769 
-775 SPVPVLDRQHP
+775 
-786 SENAFSERSHCW
+786 
-798 ATPSSDHERFTDG
+798 
-811 GDSSVT
+811 
-817 TPVLNHPKTDIFG
+817 
-830 MVTAQV
+830 
-836 GL
+836 

>member
-1 MDNFTNGQPG
+1 MDKFTNGQPG
-11 PGQRN
+11 PAQRN
-16 RFTGLLE
+16 RFMGLLE
-23 TDDSVQEDKPAP
+23 TDDSIQEDKPAP
-35 RKTEERSGPGKKG
+35 SKKEERSGHGRKG
-48 EPRPLETPYQK
+48 EPQPLETPYQK
-59 ESSEFAPKIKVNLN
+59 ESSDFAPKIKINLN

-86 RFDRDRLFSAVTRGT
+86 RFDRDRLFSAVVRGS
-101 PEALDGLLGYLRRT
+101 PEALDGLLEYLRRN
-115 SKFLTDSEY
+115 SKFLTNSEY
-124 TGQTALHIAIEKRSL
+124 TDAKTGKTCLMKALLNLKNGKNDTIPVLLEIDQKTQNPRPLVNVSCSDCFYRGQTALHIAIEKRSL
-139 PLVKLLV
+139 DLVKLLV

-151 VHARAYGEFFRKK
+151 VHARAHGEFFRKK

-225 NTKFVSTTYVEILK
+225 NTKFVSTTYVELLK

-354 SKRFYFSFASYLSFM
+354 SKRFYFSFVSYLSFM

-438 LMYGPAGVW
+438 L
-447 HRESGEIGSLLGV
+447 IF
-460 SDIARE
+460 IQ
-466 VAFSLLLSA
+466 AFSLLLSA

-541 ALVTLMGDA
+541 GEPSLGVMCRLSCRKPFPEGPVCVSPTALVTLMGDA
-550 PSVSQNKSLAHLE
+550 PSVSQNKSLAHPE
-563 SSGNHAMYGGLLSV
+563 SAGSHAMYGGLLSV

-584 TIGMGDLD
+584 TIGMGNLD

-684 VEEIKWADWAKD
+684 VEEIKWTDWAKD
-696 VGVLKEDPGNTSDSE
+696 VGVLKEEP
-711 INPEGLQ
+711 
-718 YFGQSIG
+718 
-725 DGGFD
+725 
-730 FPTDGVQDRAA
+730 
-741 GSLENVTVLWW
+741 
-752 PCEFHCFSS
+752 
-761 VFLKVKHK
+761 
-769 KNGNVE
+769 
-775 SPVPVLDRQHP
+775 
-786 SENAFSERSHCW
+786 
-798 ATPSSDHERFTDG
+798 
-811 GDSSVT
+811 
-817 TPVLNHPKTDIFG
+817 
-830 MVTAQV
+830 
-836 GL
+836 

>member
-11 PGQRN
+11 PNQRN
-16 RFTGLLE
+16 RLIGLLE
-23 TDDSVQEDKPAP
+23 TDDSIQDDKPASS
-35 RKTEERSGPGKKG
+35 KKEDRSGLHGKKG

-59 ESSEFAPKIKVNLN
+59 ESSDFPPKVKINLN

-86 RFDRDRLFSAVTRGT
+86 RFDRDRLFSAVSRGS
-101 PEALDGLLGYLRRT
+101 PEALDGLLEYLRRT
-115 SKFLTDSEY
+115 SKFLTNSEY
-124 TGQTALHIAIEKRSL
+124 TDAKTGKTCLMKALLNLKNGKNDTIPLLLEIDQKTQNPR
-139 PLVKLLV
+139 PLV
-146 ENGAD
+146 NAACSD
-151 VHARAYGEFFRKK
+151 CYYR
-164 KEGVYFYFGELPL
+164 GELPL

-186 DVVDY
+186 EVVEY

-225 NTKFVSTTYVEILK
+225 NTKFVSSTYLEILK
-239 AGVKLDPTCKLEEI
+239 AGVKVDPTWKLEEI

-302 HVSLYDLSSLDSF
+302 HVSLYDLSSIDSF

-354 SKRFYFSFASYLSFM
+354 SKRFCFSFVSYLSFM

-438 LMYGPAGVW
+438 L
-447 HRESGEIGSLLGV
+447 IF
-460 SDIARE
+460 IQ
-466 VAFSLLLSA
+466 AFSLLLSA

-486 AVMVFSLLLGWVNT
+486 AVMVFSLLLGWVNM

-508 RTGIYSVMIQKTIM
+508 RTGIYSVMIQKTIL

-534 FLFGFAA
+534 FLFGFSA

-550 PSVSQNKSLAHLE
+550 PSVSQNKSLAQME
-563 SSGNHAMYGGLLSV
+563 SAGSHPMYGGLLSV

-584 TIGMGDLD
+584 TIGMGDLE

-684 VEEIKWADWAKD
+684 VEEIKWTNWAKD

-711 INPEGLQ
+711 INPEETRSWKRMPRKQLRSAVSEEQSLLQ
-718 YFGQSIG
+718 PQLSATEMMPLEGQ
-725 DGGFD
+725 
-730 FPTDGVQDRAA
+730 TRN
-741 GSLENVTVLWW
+741 L
-752 PCEFHCFSS
+752 
-761 VFLKVKHK
+761 
-769 KNGNVE
+769 
-775 SPVPVLDRQHP
+775 
-786 SENAFSERSHCW
+786 
-798 ATPSSDHERFTDG
+798 
-811 GDSSVT
+811 
-817 TPVLNHPKTDIFG
+817 
-830 MVTAQV
+830 
-836 GL
+836 

>member
-16 RFTGLLE
+16 RLMGLLE
-23 TDDSVQEDKPAP
+23 TDDSIQEDKPASS
-35 RKTEERSGPGKKG
+35 KKEERSGHGKKG

-59 ESSEFAPKIKVNLN
+59 ESSDFLPKVKINLN
-73 YRPGLVS
+73 YRPELVS

-86 RFDRDRLFSAVTRGT
+86 RFDRDRLFSAVSRGS
-101 PEALDGLLGYLRRT
+101 PEALDGLLEYLRRT
-115 SKFLTDSEY
+115 SKFLTNSEY
-124 TGQTALHIAIEKRSL
+124 TDAKTGKTCLMKALLNLKNGKNDTIPLLLEIDQKTQNPRPLVNVACSDCYYRGQTALHIAIEKRNL
-139 PLVKLLV
+139 DLVKLLV

-151 VHARAYGEFFRKK
+151 VHARAHGEFFKKK
-164 KEGVYFYFGELPL
+164 KEGIYFYFGELPL

-186 DVVDY
+186 EVVEY

-225 NTKFVSTTYVEILK
+225 NTKFVSTTYLEILK
-239 AGVKLDPTCKLEEI
+239 AGVKVDPTWKLEEI

-273 FRHIIQ
+273 FKHIIQ

-302 HVSLYDLSSLDSF
+302 HVSLYDLSSIDSF

-329 TPNRYKMVVLEPLNK
+329 TPKRYKMVVLEPLNK

-354 SKRFYFSFASYLSFM
+354 SKRFYFSFVSYLSFM

-381 RVKPSFPVE
+381 RVKPSFPME

-408 GIYLIFAQS
+408 GIYLIFAQ
-417 LYLRRRRQSL
+417 
-427 KTMCSDSCIEI
+427 
-438 LMYGPAGVW
+438 VW
-447 HRESGEIGSLLGV
+447 GSLIWFHFSV
-460 SDIARE
+460 SLILFLSSFIQ
-466 VAFSLLLSA
+466 AFSLLLSA

-486 AVMVFSLLLGWVNT
+486 AVMVFSLLLGWMNM

-508 RTGIYSVMIQKTIM
+508 RTGIYSVMIQKTILS
-522 RDLLRFLLVYMI
+522 DLLRFLLVYMI

-550 PSVSQNKSLAHLE
+550 PSVSQNKSLAQLE
-563 SSGNHAMYGGLLSV
+563 SAGTHAMYGGLLSV

-618 LNMLIALMSET
+618 LNMLIALMSKT
-629 VTDISG
+629 VTDVSD
-635 YSKSVW
+635 YSKSIW

-675 KKDERWCFR
+675 KKDERWCQER
-684 VEEIKWADWAKD
+684 
-696 VGVLKEDPGNTSDSE
+696 
-711 INPEGLQ
+711 
-718 YFGQSIG
+718 
-725 DGGFD
+725 
-730 FPTDGVQDRAA
+730 
-741 GSLENVTVLWW
+741 
-752 PCEFHCFSS
+752 
-761 VFLKVKHK
+761 
-769 KNGNVE
+769 
-775 SPVPVLDRQHP
+775 VPVICKLVTLNCHREFQHLLSGVTQLHVP
-786 SENAFSERSHCW
+786 GYMQTGWGLWYWKFEN
-798 ATPSSDHERFTDG
+798 
-811 GDSSVT
+811 
-817 TPVLNHPKTDIFG
+817 
-830 MVTAQV
+830 
-836 GL
+836 

>member
-1 MDNFTNGQPG
+1 MDNFTNNPAG
-11 PGQRN
+11 PCQRN
-16 RFTGLLE
+16 RLAGLLE
-23 TDDSVQEDKPAP
+23 TDDSIRDNKPASST
-35 RKTEERSGPGKKG
+35 KEERSGQYGKKG

-59 ESSEFAPKIKVNLN
+59 ESSDYSPKVMINLN

-86 RFDRDRLFSAVTRGT
+86 RFDRDRLFNAVTRGC
-101 PEALDGLLGYLRRT
+101 PEALDGLLEYLRRT
-115 SKFLTDSEY
+115 SKFLTNSEY
-124 TGQTALHIAIEKRSL
+124 TDAKTGKTCLMKALMNLKNGRNDTIPVLLEIDQKTQNPRPLVNVACSDCYYRGQTALHIAIEKRSL
-139 PLVKLLV
+139 DIVKVLV

-151 VHARAYGEFFRKK
+151 VHARAHGEFFRKK
-164 KEGVYFYFGELPL
+164 KEGVCFYFGELPL
-177 SLAACTNQL
+177 SLAACTNQFEM
-186 DVVDY
+186 VEY

-203 EQDTQGNTVLHAL
+203 EQDTLGNTVLHAL

-225 NTKFVSTTYVEILK
+225 NTKFVSTVYVEILK
-239 AGVKLDPTCKLEEI
+239 AGVRTDPTVKLEEI
-253 VNYDGLNPLQLAAK
+253 ANYDGLNPLQLAAK

-354 SKRFYFSFASYLSFM
+354 SKRFYFNFISYLSFM

-381 RVKPSFPVE
+381 RPSFPVE

-399 SGLIIILLG
+399 SGLIIVLLG
-408 GIYLIFAQS
+408 GVYLILSQS

-427 KTMCSDSCIEI
+427 KTMCSDSCVEI
-438 LMYGPAGVW
+438 L
-447 HRESGEIGSLLGV
+447 IF
-460 SDIARE
+460 IQ
-466 VAFSLLLSA
+466 AFALLLSA

-486 AVMVFSLLLGWVNT
+486 VVMVFSLLLGWVNM

-508 RTGIYSVMIQKTIM
+508 RIGIYSVMIQKTIL
-522 RDLLRFLLVYMI
+522 RDLLRFLLVYVI
-534 FLFGFAA
+534 FLFGFADSVFLV
-541 ALVTLMGDA
+541 ALFTLMGDA
-550 PSVSQNKSLAHLE
+550 PSLSHNKSVAQME
-563 SSGNHAMYGGLLSV
+563 NAGSHAIYGGLLNV
-577 SLELFKI
+577 CLELFKI

-592 FQEHARFRYFVM
+592 FHEHARFRYLVI

-618 LNMLIALMSET
+618 FNMLIALMSET

-635 YSKSVW
+635 HSKSVW

-661 GKRRSGCFMSVGLN
+661 GKRRSGCLMSVGLN

-684 VEEIKWADWAKD
+684 VEEIKWTSWAKE
-696 VGVLKEDPGNTSDSE
+696 VGVLKEEPGNSNDLE
-711 INPEGLQ
+711 INPEG
-718 YFGQSIG
+718 
-725 DGGFD
+725 
-730 FPTDGVQDRAA
+730 
-741 GSLENVTVLWW
+741 NV
-752 PCEFHCFSS
+752 
-761 VFLKVKHK
+761 K
-769 KNGNVE
+769 
-775 SPVPVLDRQHP
+775 
-786 SENAFSERSHCW
+786 
-798 ATPSSDHERFTDG
+798 
-811 GDSSVT
+811 
-817 TPVLNHPKTDIFG
+817 
-830 MVTAQV
+830 
-836 GL
+836 

>member
-16 RFTGLLE
+16 RLMGLLE
-23 TDDSVQEDKPAP
+23 TDDSIQEDKPASS
-35 RKTEERSGPGKKG
+35 KKEERIGLHGKKG

-59 ESSEFAPKIKVNLN
+59 ESSDYAPKIKINLN
-73 YRPGLVS
+73 FRPGLVS

-86 RFDRDRLFSAVTRGT
+86 RFDRDRLFSAVSRGS
-101 PEALDGLLGYLRRT
+101 PEALDGLLEYLRRT
-115 SKFLTDSEY
+115 SKFLTNSEY
-124 TGQTALHIAIEKRSL
+124 TDAKTGKTCLMKALLNLKNGRNDTIPVLLEIDQKTENPRPLVNVACSDCYYRGQTALHIAIEKRSL
-139 PLVKLLV
+139 DVVKLLV

-151 VHARAYGEFFRKK
+151 VHARAHGDFFKKK
-164 KEGVYFYFGELPL
+164 KEGICFYFGELPL
-177 SLAACTNQL
+177 SLAACTNQPE
-186 DVVDY
+186 VVEY
-191 LLNNPHQKARLQ
+191 LLNNPHQKARIQ

-216 VMIADDTEE
+216 VMIADDTNE
-225 NTKFVSTTYVEILK
+225 NTKF
-239 AGVKLDPTCKLEEI
+239 
-253 VNYDGLNPLQLAAK
+253 
-267 TGKVEI
+267 I
-273 FRHIIQ
+273 FKHIIQ
-279 REIKDPVYR
+279 REIKDPEYR

-302 HVSLYDLSSLDSF
+302 HVSLYDLSSIDSF

-344 LLQQKWETFA
+344 LLQHKWETFA
-354 SKRFYFSFASYLSFM
+354 SKRFYFSFISYLSFM

-381 RVKPSFPVE
+381 RVKSSFPVE

-438 LMYGPAGVW
+438 L
-447 HRESGEIGSLLGV
+447 IF
-460 SDIARE
+460 IQ
-466 VAFSLLLSA
+466 AFSLLLSA

-486 AVMVFSLLLGWVNT
+486 AVMVFSLLLGWVNM

-508 RTGIYSVMIQKTIM
+508 RTGIYSVMIQKTIL

-541 ALVTLMGDA
+541 ALVTLMGEA
-550 PSVSQNKSLAHLE
+550 PVVSQNKSVAQME
-563 SSGNHAMYGGLLSV
+563 DAGNHAMYGGLFSV

-584 TIGMGDLD
+584 TIGMGDLE
-592 FQEHARFRYFVM
+592 FQEHARFKYFAM

-629 VTDISG
+629 VTHISDN
-635 YSKSVW
+635 SKSVW

-661 GKRRSGCFMSVGLN
+661 GKRRSGCFLSVGLN

-684 VEEIKWADWAKD
+684 VEEIKWTNWAKE
-696 VGVLKEDPGNTSDSE
+696 VGVLKEDPGNSNDSE
-711 INPEGLQ
+711 INPEETRSWKRTPQKQRSAVPEEQSLLQ
-718 YFGQSIG
+718 PQLSATEMMPLEGQ
-725 DGGFD
+725 
-730 FPTDGVQDRAA
+730 TRN
-741 GSLENVTVLWW
+741 L
-752 PCEFHCFSS
+752 
-761 VFLKVKHK
+761 
-769 KNGNVE
+769 
-775 SPVPVLDRQHP
+775 
-786 SENAFSERSHCW
+786 
-798 ATPSSDHERFTDG
+798 
-811 GDSSVT
+811 
-817 TPVLNHPKTDIFG
+817 
-830 MVTAQV
+830 
-836 GL
+836 

>member
-16 RFTGLLE
+16 RLMGLLE
-23 TDDSVQEDKPAP
+23 TDDSIQEDKPASS
-35 RKTEERSGPGKKG
+35 KKEERIGLHGKKG

-59 ESSEFAPKIKVNLN
+59 ESSDYAPKIKINLN
-73 YRPGLVS
+73 FRPGLVS

-86 RFDRDRLFSAVTRGT
+86 RFDRDRLFSAVSRGS
-101 PEALDGLLGYLRRT
+101 PEALDGLLEYLRRT
-115 SKFLTDSEY
+115 SKFLTNSEY
-124 TGQTALHIAIEKRSL
+124 TDAKTGKTCLMKALLNLKNGRNDTIPVLLEIDQKTENPRPLVNVACSDCYYRGQTALHIAIEKRSL
-139 PLVKLLV
+139 DVVKLLV

-151 VHARAYGEFFRKK
+151 VHARAHGDFFKKK
-164 KEGVYFYFGELPL
+164 KEGICFYFGELPL
-177 SLAACTNQL
+177 SLAACTNQPE
-186 DVVDY
+186 VVEY
-191 LLNNPHQKARLQ
+191 LLNNPHQKARIQ

-216 VMIADDTEE
+216 VMIADDTNE
-225 NTKFVSTTYVEILK
+225 NTKF
-239 AGVKLDPTCKLEEI
+239 
-253 VNYDGLNPLQLAAK
+253 
-267 TGKVEI
+267 I
-273 FRHIIQ
+273 FKHIIQ
-279 REIKDPVYR
+279 REIKDPEYR

-302 HVSLYDLSSLDSF
+302 HVSLYDLSSIDSF

-344 LLQQKWETFA
+344 LLQHKWETFA
-354 SKRFYFSFASYLSFM
+354 SKRFYFSFISYLSFM

-381 RVKPSFPVE
+381 RVKSSFPVE

-438 LMYGPAGVW
+438 L
-447 HRESGEIGSLLGV
+447 IF
-460 SDIARE
+460 IQ
-466 VAFSLLLSA
+466 AFSMLLSA

-486 AVMVFSLLLGWVNT
+486 AVMVFSLLLGWVNM

-508 RTGIYSVMIQKTIM
+508 RTGIYSVMIQKTIL

-541 ALVTLMGDA
+541 ALVTLMGEA
-550 PSVSQNKSLAHLE
+550 PVVSQNKSVAQME
-563 SSGNHAMYGGLLSV
+563 DAGNHAMYGGLFSV

-584 TIGMGDLD
+584 TIGMGDLE
-592 FQEHARFRYFVM
+592 FQEHARFKYFAM

-629 VTDISG
+629 VTHISDN
-635 YSKSVW
+635 SKSVW

-661 GKRRSGCFMSVGLN
+661 GKRRSGCFLSVGLN

-684 VEEIKWADWAKD
+684 VEEIKWTNWAKE
-696 VGVLKEDPGNTSDSE
+696 VGVLKEDPGNSNDSE
-711 INPEGLQ
+711 INPEETRSWKRTPQKQRSAVPEEQSLLQ
-718 YFGQSIG
+718 PQLSATEMMPLEGQ
-725 DGGFD
+725 
-730 FPTDGVQDRAA
+730 TRN
-741 GSLENVTVLWW
+741 L
-752 PCEFHCFSS
+752 
-761 VFLKVKHK
+761 
-769 KNGNVE
+769 
-775 SPVPVLDRQHP
+775 
-786 SENAFSERSHCW
+786 
-798 ATPSSDHERFTDG
+798 
-811 GDSSVT
+811 
-817 TPVLNHPKTDIFG
+817 
-830 MVTAQV
+830 
-836 GL
+836 

>member
-1 MDNFTNGQPG
+1 MHPG
-11 PGQRN
+11 KCAENPPKSQN
-16 RFTGLLE
+16 R
-23 TDDSVQEDKPAP
+23 
-35 RKTEERSGPGKKG
+35 EERSGHGRKG
-48 EPRPLETPYQK
+48 EPQPLETPYQK
-59 ESSEFAPKIKVNLN
+59 ESSEFAPKIKINLN

-86 RFDRDRLFSAVTRGT
+86 RFDRERLFSAVVRGS
-101 PEALDGLLGYLRRT
+101 PEALQGLLEYLRRN
-115 SKFLTDSEY
+115 SKFLTNSEY
-124 TGQTALHIAIEKRSL
+124 TDAKTGKTCLMKALLNLKNGRNDTIPVLLEIDQKTQNPRPLVNVSCSDCFYRGQTALHIAIEKRSL
-139 PLVKLLV
+139 EMVKLLV

-151 VHARAYGEFFRKK
+151 VHARAHGEFFRKK

-279 REIKDPVYR
+279 REIKEPVYR

-354 SKRFYFSFASYLSFM
+354 SKRFYFSFVSYLSFM

-381 RVKPSFPVE
+381 RPSFPVE

-408 GIYLIFAQS
+408 GIYLIFAQV
-417 LYLRRRRQSL
+417 
-427 KTMCSDSCIEI
+427 
-438 LMYGPAGVW
+438 G
-447 HRESGEIGSLLGV
+447 GSLVGGESVTSSYFL
-460 SDIARE
+460 SSFIQ
-466 VAFSLLLSA
+466 AFSLLLSA

-522 RDLLRFLLVYMI
+522 RDLLRFLSVYMI

-541 ALVTLMGDA
+541 GE
-550 PSVSQNKSLAHLE
+550 PSVSWLWLTVCFPPSP
-563 SSGNHAMYGGLLSV
+563 GDPDGHAMYGGLLSV

-641 KLQRAI
+641 KLQVRPKTLTVRGGSACLSL
-647 AILEIEKA
+647 AQILMWFLQRVVILA
-655 WLWRQG
+655 VHFWVYLQL
-661 GKRRSGCFMSVGLN
+661 SV
-675 KKDERWCFR
+675 
-684 VEEIKWADWAKD
+684 
-696 VGVLKEDPGNTSDSE
+696 DSE
-711 INPEGLQ
+711 INPEGKLNH
-718 YFGQSIG
+718 
-725 DGGFD
+725 
-730 FPTDGVQDRAA
+730 
-741 GSLENVTVLWW
+741 E
-752 PCEFHCFSS
+752 
-761 VFLKVKHK
+761 
-769 KNGNVE
+769 
-775 SPVPVLDRQHP
+775 
-786 SENAFSERSHCW
+786 ERSAVFFELLWQQNFRQAPEQH
-798 ATPSSDHERFTDG
+798 H
-811 GDSSVT
+811 
-817 TPVLNHPKTDIFG
+817 L
-830 MVTAQV
+830 
-836 GL
+836 

>member
-16 RFTGLLE
+16 RLMGLLE
-23 TDDSVQEDKPAP
+23 TDDSIQEDKPASS
-35 RKTEERSGPGKKG
+35 KKEERIGLHGKKG

-59 ESSEFAPKIKVNLN
+59 ESSDYAPKIKINLN
-73 YRPGLVS
+73 FRPGLVS

-86 RFDRDRLFSAVTRGT
+86 RFDRDRLFSAVSRGS
-101 PEALDGLLGYLRRT
+101 PEALDGLLEYLRRT
-115 SKFLTDSEY
+115 SKFLTNSEY
-124 TGQTALHIAIEKRSL
+124 TDAKTGKTCLMKALLNLKNGRNDTIPVLLEIDQKTENPRPLVNVACSDCYYRGQTALHIAIEKRSL
-139 PLVKLLV
+139 DVVKLLV

-151 VHARAYGEFFRKK
+151 VHARAHGDFFKKK
-164 KEGVYFYFGELPL
+164 KEGICFYFGELPL
-177 SLAACTNQL
+177 SLAACTNQPE
-186 DVVDY
+186 VVEY
-191 LLNNPHQKARLQ
+191 LLNNPHQKARIQ

-216 VMIADDTEE
+216 VMIADDTNE

-239 AGVKLDPTCKLEEI
+239 AGVKVDPTCKLEEI

-273 FRHIIQ
+273 FKHIIQ
-279 REIKDPVYR
+279 REIKDPEYR

-302 HVSLYDLSSLDSF
+302 HVSLYDLSSIDSF

-329 TPNRYKMVVLEPLNK
+329 TP
-344 LLQQKWETFA
+344 
-354 SKRFYFSFASYLSFM
+354 S
-369 IIFTAIAYYQPL
+369 
-381 RVKPSFPVE
+381 SFPVE

-438 LMYGPAGVW
+438 L
-447 HRESGEIGSLLGV
+447 IF
-460 SDIARE
+460 IQ
-466 VAFSLLLSA
+466 AFSLLLSA

-486 AVMVFSLLLGWVNT
+486 AVMVFSLLLGWVNM

-508 RTGIYSVMIQKTIM
+508 RTGIYSVMIQKTIL

-541 ALVTLMGDA
+541 ALVTLMGEA
-550 PSVSQNKSLAHLE
+550 PVVSQNKSVAQME
-563 SSGNHAMYGGLLSV
+563 DAGNHAMYGGLFSV

-584 TIGMGDLD
+584 TIGMGDLE
-592 FQEHARFRYFVM
+592 FQEHARFKYFAM

-629 VTDISG
+629 VTHISDN
-635 YSKSVW
+635 SKSVW

-661 GKRRSGCFMSVGLN
+661 GKRRSGCFLSVGLN

-684 VEEIKWADWAKD
+684 VEEIKWTNWAKE
-696 VGVLKEDPGNTSDSE
+696 VGVLKEDPGNSNDSE
-711 INPEGLQ
+711 INPEETRSWKRTPQKQRSAVPEEQSLLQ
-718 YFGQSIG
+718 PQLSATEMMPLEGQ
-725 DGGFD
+725 
-730 FPTDGVQDRAA
+730 TRN
-741 GSLENVTVLWW
+741 L
-752 PCEFHCFSS
+752 
-761 VFLKVKHK
+761 
-769 KNGNVE
+769 
-775 SPVPVLDRQHP
+775 
-786 SENAFSERSHCW
+786 
-798 ATPSSDHERFTDG
+798 
-811 GDSSVT
+811 
-817 TPVLNHPKTDIFG
+817 
-830 MVTAQV
+830 
-836 GL
+836 

>member
-1 MDNFTNGQPG
+1 MANFTNGQPG

-16 RFTGLLE
+16 RLMGLLE
-23 TDDSVQEDKPAP
+23 TDDSIPEDKPASS
-35 RKTEERSGPGKKG
+35 KKEERIGLHGKKG
-48 EPRPLETPYQK
+48 ELRPLESPYQK
-59 ESSEFAPKIKVNLN
+59 ESTDYAPKVKINLN
-73 YRPGLVS
+73 FRPGLVS

-86 RFDRDRLFSAVTRGT
+86 RFDRDRLFSAILRGS
-101 PEALDGLLGYLRRT
+101 PESLDGLLEYLRRT
-115 SKFLTDSEY
+115 SKFLTNSEY
-124 TGQTALHIAIEKRSL
+124 TDAKTGKTCLMKALLNLKNGRNDTIPVLLEIDQKTENPRPLVNVACSDPYYRGQTALHIAIEKRNL
-139 PLVKLLV
+139 DMVKLLV

-151 VHARAYGEFFRKK
+151 VHARAHGEFFGKK
-164 KEGVYFYFGELPL
+164 KEGICFYFGELPL
-177 SLAACTNQL
+177 SLAACTNQFE
-186 DVVDY
+186 VVEY
-191 LLNNPHQKARLQ
+191 LLNNPHQKARIQ
-203 EQDTQGNTVLHAL
+203 EQDTLGNTVLHAL

-225 NTKFVSTTYVEILK
+225 NTKFVSTVYVEILK
-239 AGVKLDPTCKLEEI
+239 AGVKVDPTCKLEEI

-279 REIKDPVYR
+279 REIKEPQYR

-302 HVSLYDLSSLDSF
+302 HVSLYDLSSLDSY

-329 TPNRYKMVVLEPLNK
+329 TPVSPFAGDKDNSAFFWLFFLVLLHWSLALKRTIPDHSVFVLTHGYVFIWWIYSFIYLFFMQNRYKMVVLEPLNK
-344 LLQQKWETFA
+344 LLQHKWETFA
-354 SKRFYFSFASYLSFM
+354 SKRFYFSFISYLSFM

-381 RVKPSFPVE
+381 RVK

-417 LYLRRRRQSL
+417 LFL
-427 KTMCSDSCIEI
+427 
-438 LMYGPAGVW
+438 
-447 HRESGEIGSLLGV
+447 LLG
-460 SDIARE
+460 SFIQ
-466 VAFSLLLSA
+466 AFSLLLSA

-486 AVMVFSLLLGWVNT
+486 AVMVFSLLLGWVNM

-508 RTGIYSVMIQKTIM
+508 RTGIYSVMIQKTIL

-541 ALVTLMGDA
+541 GKDLFSLMEQA
-550 PSVSQNKSLAHLE
+550 PAVSHNKSVFHLE
-563 SSGNHAMYGGLLSV
+563 DVGNHAMYGGLFSV

-584 TIGMGDLD
+584 TIGMGDLE
-592 FQEHARFRYFVM
+592 FQEHARFKYFVM

-661 GKRRSGCFMSVGLN
+661 GKRRSGCFLSVGLN

-684 VEEIKWADWAKD
+684 VEELKWTNWAKE
-696 VGVLKEDPGNTSDSE
+696 VGVLKEEPGNTSDSE
-711 INPEGLQ
+711 VNPEGKAGQKVFVFFFDLLPSR
-718 YFGQSIG
+718 YF
-725 DGGFD
+725 
-730 FPTDGVQDRAA
+730 
-741 GSLENVTVLWW
+741 L
-752 PCEFHCFSS
+752 
-761 VFLKVKHK
+761 
-769 KNGNVE
+769 
-775 SPVPVLDRQHP
+775 
-786 SENAFSERSHCW
+786 
-798 ATPSSDHERFTDG
+798 
-811 GDSSVT
+811 
-817 TPVLNHPKTDIFG
+817 
-830 MVTAQV
+830 
-836 GL
+836 

>member
-1 MDNFTNGQPG
+1 MDKFTNGQPG
-11 PGQRN
+11 PAQRN
-16 RFTGLLE
+16 RLMGLLE

-35 RKTEERSGPGKKG
+35 SKKEERSGHGRKG
-48 EPRPLETPYQK
+48 EPQPLETPYQK
-59 ESSEFAPKIKVNLN
+59 ESSDFAPKIKVNLN

-86 RFDRDRLFSAVTRGT
+86 RFDRDRLFSAVVRGS
-101 PEALDGLLGYLRRT
+101 PEALDGLLEYLRRN
-115 SKFLTDSEY
+115 SKFLTNSEY
-124 TGQTALHIAIEKRSL
+124 TDAKTGKTCLMKALLNLKNGKNDTIPVLLEIDQKTQNPRPLVNVSCSDCFYRGQTALHIAIEKRSL
-139 PLVKLLV
+139 EMVKLLV
-146 ENGAD
+146 EHGAD
-151 VHARAYGEFFRKK
+151 VHARAHGEFFRKK

-279 REIKDPVYR
+279 REIKDPLYR

-354 SKRFYFSFASYLSFM
+354 SKRFYFSFVSYLSFM

-438 LMYGPAGVW
+438 L
-447 HRESGEIGSLLGV
+447 IF
-460 SDIARE
+460 IQ
-466 VAFSLLLSA
+466 AFSLLLSA

-541 ALVTLMGDA
+541 GEPSLGSAWAELHKACPEDSDCVFLPALVTLMGDA

-563 SSGNHAMYGGLLSV
+563 SSGSHAMYGGLLSV

-592 FQEHARFRYFVM
+592 FQEHTRFRYFVT

-696 VGVLKEDPGNTSDSE
+696 VGVLKEEPGTTDSE
-711 INPEGLQ
+711 INPEETSSWRRPAQ
-718 YFGQSIG
+718 K
-725 DGGFD
+725 
-730 FPTDGVQDRAA
+730 PPRAA
-741 GSLENVTVLWW
+741 APEELALLQPQPPGTEM
-752 PCEFHCFSS
+752 
-761 VFLKVKHK
+761 
-769 KNGNVE
+769 
-775 SPVPVLDRQHP
+775 VPLQGQPR
-786 SENAFSERSHCW
+786 E
-798 ATPSSDHERFTDG
+798 
-811 GDSSVT
+811 
-817 TPVLNHPKTDIFG
+817 L
-830 MVTAQV
+830 
-836 GL
+836 

>member
-16 RFTGLLE
+16 RLMGLLE
-23 TDDSVQEDKPAP
+23 TDDSTPEDKPASS
-35 RKTEERSGPGKKG
+35 KKEERSGPGKR
-48 EPRPLETPYQK
+48 EQRPLETPYQK
-59 ESSEFAPKIKVNLN
+59 ESSNFPPKVKINLT
-73 YRPGLVS
+73 RLGLVS

-86 RFDRDRLFSAVTRGT
+86 RFDRDRLFSAVSRGS
-101 PEALDGLLGYLRRT
+101 PEALDGLLEYLRRT

-124 TGQTALHIAIEKRSL
+124 TDANTGKTCLMKALLNLKNGKNDTIPRLLEIDQNTHNPRPLVNVACSDCYYRGQTALHIAIEKRSL
-139 PLVKLLV
+139 ELVKLLV

-151 VHARAYGEFFRKK
+151 VHARAHGEFFKKK

-186 DVVDY
+186 EVVEY

-239 AGVKLDPTCKLEEI
+239 AGVKVDPTWKLEEI

-273 FRHIIQ
+273 FKHIIQ

-302 HVSLYDLSSLDSF
+302 HVCLYDLSSIDSF

-354 SKRFYFSFASYLSFM
+354 SKRFYFSFVSYLSFM

-438 LMYGPAGVW
+438 L
-447 HRESGEIGSLLGV
+447 IF
-460 SDIARE
+460 IQ
-466 VAFSLLLSA
+466 AFSLLLSA

-486 AVMVFSLLLGWVNT
+486 AVMVFSLLLGWMNM

-508 RTGIYSVMIQKTIM
+508 RTGIYSVMIQKEVAAAYSSLFVIKQLKTSSQNQCEFPGTVVHGLRSVSRSIEENGITKTRQSRGEMWYQGRILITTCVKHHGDGKERDTIL

-550 PSVSQNKSLAHLE
+550 PSVSHNKSLAHLE
-563 SSGNHAMYGGLLSV
+563 STGNHAMYGGLLSV

-635 YSKSVW
+635 YSKSIW

-684 VEEIKWADWAKD
+684 VEEIKWTDWAKD
-696 VGVLKEDPGNTSDSE
+696 VGVLKEDPGNTNDSE
-711 INPEGLQ
+711 INPEA
-718 YFGQSIG
+718 Y
-725 DGGFD
+725 
-730 FPTDGVQDRAA
+730 
-741 GSLENVTVLWW
+741 
-752 PCEFHCFSS
+752 C
-761 VFLKVKHK
+761 
-769 KNGNVE
+769 
-775 SPVPVLDRQHP
+775 
-786 SENAFSERSHCW
+786 
-798 ATPSSDHERFTDG
+798 
-811 GDSSVT
+811 
-817 TPVLNHPKTDIFG
+817 
-830 MVTAQV
+830 
-836 GL
+836 

>member
-16 RFTGLLE
+16 RLMGLLE
-23 TDDSVQEDKPAP
+23 TDDSVQEDKPPP
-35 RKTEERSGPGKKG
+35 RKKEERSGPGKKG

-59 ESSEFAPKIKVNLN
+59 ESSDFSPKVKINLN

-86 RFDRDRLFSAVTRGT
+86 RFDRDRLFSAVTRGA
-101 PEALDGLLGYLRRT
+101 PEALDGLLEYLRRN
-115 SKFLTDSEY
+115 SKFLTNSEY
-124 TGQTALHIAIEKRSL
+124 TDAKTGKTCLMKALLNLKNGRNDTIPLLLEIDQKTQNPRPLVNVSCSDCYYRGQTALHIAIEKRSL
-139 PLVKLLV
+139 PLVRLLV

-151 VHARAYGEFFRKK
+151 VHARAHGEFFRKK

-438 LMYGPAGVW
+438 L
-447 HRESGEIGSLLGV
+447 IF
-460 SDIARE
+460 IQ
-466 VAFSLLLSA
+466 AFSLLLSA

-550 PSVSQNKSLAHLE
+550 PSVPQNRSVGATE
-563 SSGNHAMYGGLLSV
+563 GTGSHAMYGGLLSV
-577 SLELFKI
+577 CLELFKI
-584 TIGMGDLD
+584 TIGMGDLH
-592 FQEHARFRYFVM
+592 FQEHTRFRYFVL

-684 VEEIKWADWAKD
+684 VEEIKWTDWAKD
-696 VGVLKEDPGNTSDSE
+696 VGVLKEDP
-711 INPEGLQ
+711 
-718 YFGQSIG
+718 
-725 DGGFD
+725 
-730 FPTDGVQDRAA
+730 
-741 GSLENVTVLWW
+741 
-752 PCEFHCFSS
+752 
-761 VFLKVKHK
+761 
-769 KNGNVE
+769 
-775 SPVPVLDRQHP
+775 
-786 SENAFSERSHCW
+786 
-798 ATPSSDHERFTDG
+798 
-811 GDSSVT
+811 
-817 TPVLNHPKTDIFG
+817 
-830 MVTAQV
+830 
-836 GL
+836 

>member
-1 MDNFTNGQPG
+1 MDKFTNGQPG
-11 PGQRN
+11 PAQRN
-16 RFTGLLE
+16 RLIGLLE
-23 TDDSVQEDKPAP
+23 TDDSIQEDKPAP
-35 RKTEERSGPGKKG
+35 SKKEERSGHGRKG
-48 EPRPLETPYQK
+48 EPQPLETPYQK
-59 ESSEFAPKIKVNLN
+59 ESSDFAPKIKVNLN

-80 NQKDPN
+80 NQKEPN
-86 RFDRDRLFSAVTRGT
+86 RFDRDRLFSAVVRGS
-101 PEALDGLLGYLRRT
+101 PEALDGLLEYLRRN
-115 SKFLTDSEY
+115 SKFLTNSEY
-124 TGQTALHIAIEKRSL
+124 TDAKTGKTCLMKALLNLKNGKNDTIPVLLEIDQKTQNPRPLVNVSCSDCFYRGQTALHIAIEKRSL
-139 PLVKLLV
+139 EMVKLLV

-151 VHARAYGEFFRKK
+151 VHARAHGEFFRKK

-279 REIKDPVYR
+279 REIKDPPYR

-354 SKRFYFSFASYLSFM
+354 SKRFYFSFVSYLSFM

-438 LMYGPAGVW
+438 L
-447 HRESGEIGSLLGV
+447 IF
-460 SDIARE
+460 IQ
-466 VAFSLLLSA
+466 AFSLLLSA

-541 ALVTLMGDA
+541 GEPSLASAWAELLKAFPEDSACVFLPALVTLMGDA

-563 SSGNHAMYGGLLSV
+563 SSGSHAMYGGLLSV

-696 VGVLKEDPGNTSDSE
+696 VGVLKEEPGNTSDSE
-711 INPEGLQ
+711 INPEA
-718 YFGQSIG
+718 S
-725 DGGFD
+725 
-730 FPTDGVQDRAA
+730 
-741 GSLENVTVLWW
+741 
-752 PCEFHCFSS
+752 C
-761 VFLKVKHK
+761 
-769 KNGNVE
+769 
-775 SPVPVLDRQHP
+775 
-786 SENAFSERSHCW
+786 
-798 ATPSSDHERFTDG
+798 
-811 GDSSVT
+811 
-817 TPVLNHPKTDIFG
+817 
-830 MVTAQV
+830 
-836 GL
+836 

>member
-1 MDNFTNGQPG
+1 MDKFTNGQPG
-11 PGQRN
+11 PAQRN
-16 RFTGLLE
+16 RFMGLLE
-23 TDDSVQEDKPAP
+23 TDDSIQEDKPASSQ
-35 RKTEERSGPGKKG
+35 KEERSGHGRKG
-48 EPRPLETPYQK
+48 EPQPLETPYQK
-59 ESSEFAPKIKVNLN
+59 ESSDFAPKIKVNLN

-86 RFDRDRLFSAVTRGT
+86 RFDRDRLFSAVVRGS
-101 PEALDGLLGYLRRT
+101 PEALDGLLEYLRRN
-115 SKFLTDSEY
+115 SKFLTNSEY
-124 TGQTALHIAIEKRSL
+124 TDAKTGKTCLMKALLNLKNGKNDTIPVLLEIDQKTQNPRPLVNVSCSDCFYRGQTALHIAIEKRSL
-139 PLVKLLV
+139 DLVKLLV

-151 VHARAYGEFFRKK
+151 VHARAHGEFFRKK

-225 NTKFVSTTYVEILK
+225 NTKFVSTTYVELLK

-354 SKRFYFSFASYLSFM
+354 SKRFYFSFVSYLSFM

-381 RVKPSFPVE
+381 RVKV
-390 FTAGGFLWV
+390 GFLWV

-408 GIYLIFAQS
+408 GIYLIFAQV
-417 LYLRRRRQSL
+417 
-427 KTMCSDSCIEI
+427 
-438 LMYGPAGVW
+438 G
-447 HRESGEIGSLLGV
+447 GSLVWFHFPVTSSCFL
-460 SDIARE
+460 SSFIQ
-466 VAFSLLLSA
+466 AFSLLLSA

-563 SSGNHAMYGGLLSV
+563 STGSHAMYGGLLSV

-684 VEEIKWADWAKD
+684 VEEIKWTDWAKD
-696 VGVLKEDPGNTSDSE
+696 VGVLKEEPGSTSDSE
-711 INPEGLQ
+711 INPEGKLN
-718 YFGQSIG
+718 
-725 DGGFD
+725 D
-730 FPTDGVQDRAA
+730 
-741 GSLENVTVLWW
+741 E
-752 PCEFHCFSS
+752 
-761 VFLKVKHK
+761 
-769 KNGNVE
+769 
-775 SPVPVLDRQHP
+775 
-786 SENAFSERSHCW
+786 ERS
-798 ATPSSDHERFTDG
+798 AVSF
-811 GDSSVT
+811 
-817 TPVLNHPKTDIFG
+817 
-830 MVTAQV
+830 
-836 GL
+836 